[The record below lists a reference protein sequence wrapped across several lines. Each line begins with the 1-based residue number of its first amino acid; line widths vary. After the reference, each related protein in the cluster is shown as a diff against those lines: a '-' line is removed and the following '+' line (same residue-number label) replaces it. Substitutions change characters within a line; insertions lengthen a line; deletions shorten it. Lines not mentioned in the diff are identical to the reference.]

1 MNKEEIDNLENYLK
15 NILPKSKSTLSISAF
30 GSVDLEDLMNNIKQL
45 KKVPNYND
53 LLKENVKLKGKLEEK
68 QKIIDEIF
76 NHDYCFPYECPLEA
90 INNDDI
96 QDIIERICNCDN
108 CQDNHK
114 ECWLKYFEN
123 EILARGKNENI

>member
-68 QKIIDEIF
+68 QKIIDKLLRKYNEETCTIDFSMTIEDFNQLLEMLEI
-76 NHDYCFPYECPLEA
+76 
-90 INNDDI
+90 
-96 QDIIERICNCDN
+96 
-108 CQDNHK
+108 
-114 ECWLKYFEN
+114 
-123 EILARGKNENI
+123 GKNE